1 MNLYQE
7 LSGNYTDEFYENHY
21 KELTINL
28 TSLLKDLLGYE
39 QKNRN
44 IFGILLFSLVFPNI
58 RRRKREQ
65 FLWMKR

>member
-39 QKNRN
+39 QKN
-44 IFGILLFSLVFPNI
+44 
-58 RRRKREQ
+58 
-65 FLWMKR
+65 